1 MGKSNAS
8 ERFGSIVDY
17 VCWRGDISFAE
28 DPWNEVDSL
37 IIATIVYSNFG
48 ENELRFGSG
57 KEMTVSEVVEAD
69 LLSKYPQT
77 EMKYT
82 DDGMRI
88 LLEEMASGRRF
99 RNIRLLDQVNDVD
112 EKRDIQFSATT
123 FEIPGVGIMI
133 GYRGTDAALVGWKE
147 DFMLGYETPVPSQLA
162 AMDYLKS
169 VSGRLSGDLYLSGH
183 SKGGNLAL
191 YTAAHADE
199 EIQARLRA
207 VYSFDG
213 PGLDDETIESD
224 GYRRIQSRIHAMVP
238 SESVIGLLLNYYP
251 NYRVVESSESSLRQH
266 VPFSWKVMGNRF
278 LESKTVSRKAQV
290 LDHSLHE
297 WLKTCTTEQREI
309 LVTTLFTLLSRAQ
322 NKKGSLRNDIAAEN
336 LDEVSTQK
344 MLAIIYRLLTIHAG
358 NTFGEKIRKPLAM
371 AAGELRLKNKNGP
384 ALFIRSD
391 QIDIDNRGYG
401 FGEVIEEVGRMAE
414 YTGLNQK
421 DSIHL
426 QLLAEEMLGMVRSVT
441 GEWNASFRIL
451 CEGNQFQLLLTART
465 RMDEK
470 KRALLTSSSG
480 SKKENTGSFQNKLR
494 LDFEQAMLSESDAEY
509 DVLPAAN
516 RRRTAGNTSTEER
529 WIGFEQSVLYRL
541 ADNIR
546 IMIHGGIVFLTVS
559 KAFARTNMKTT
570 AIEIDS
576 RGSGFAEALEETGK
590 MAECNALSKGD
601 SLRLQLLA
609 EEMLNM
615 IRTVTGN
622 TKASFWI
629 ERDGNRYDLLITT
642 KTVMNRKKRE
652 ALIAAATS
660 GKNDSP
666 KSFLGKLRNAFEQ
679 AMVSDE
685 YNNRVVFE
693 KAQAL
698 KVTRSAEDEWDR
710 YEQSVLRNLA
720 DDVKIAIR
728 GDEVKMTVSKTF

>member
-8 ERFGSIVDY
+8 EHFGSILDY
-17 VCWRGDISFAE
+17 VSWRGDISFAE

-57 KEMTVSEVVEAD
+57 RDLTIGEMMARD
-69 LLSKYPQT
+69 LLSRFPQA
-77 EMKYT
+77 EMKYAE
-82 DDGMRI
+82 GYGRI
-88 LLEEMASGRRF
+88 LLEDMACSRRF
-99 RNIRLLDQVNDVD
+99 QNIRVLDQVNDVD
-112 EKRDIQFSATT
+112 TKRGIQFSAAT
-123 FEIPGVGIMI
+123 FEIPGIGIMI
-133 GYRGTDAALVGWKE
+133 GFRGTDSSLVGWKE

-169 VSGRLSGDLYLSGH
+169 VSGRFSGDLYLSGH

-191 YTAAHADE
+191 YSAAHTDE
-199 EIQARLRA
+199 EIQARLKA
-207 VYSFDG
+207 IYSFDG

-224 GYRRIQSRIHAMVP
+224 GYRRIRDRVYAMVP

-251 NYRVVESSESSLRQH
+251 NYRVVDSTESSLRQH
-266 VPFSWKVMGNRF
+266 VPFTWKVMGNRF

-290 LDHSLHE
+290 LDHSVHE

-309 LVTTLFTLLSRAQ
+309 LVTTLFTLLGRAQ
-322 NKKGSLRNDIAAEN
+322 NKKGSQRNDIAVEN

-358 NTFGEKIRKPLAM
+358 NAFGEKIRKPLAM
-371 AAGELRLKNKNGP
+371 AAGELRLKHKNSS
-384 ALFIRSD
+384 ALFIRSN
-391 QIDIDNRGYG
+391 QINIDNRGYG

-414 YTGLNQK
+414 YTGLNHK

-426 QLLAEEMLGMVRSVT
+426 QLLAEEMLGMVRGVT

-451 CEGNQFQLLLTART
+451 CEGNQFQLLLTTRT
-465 RMDEK
+465 LMDEN
-470 KRALLTSSSG
+470 KRALLASSTDVE
-480 SKKENTGSFQNKLR
+480 KENTGSFQNKLR

-509 DVLPAAN
+509 DVLPAVN
-516 RRRTAGNTSTEER
+516 RRGTAWNNSSKER
-529 WIGFEQSVLYRL
+529 WIRFEQSVLYRL

-546 IMIHGGIVFLTVS
+546 IAIHGGVVFLTVS
-559 KAFARTNMKTT
+559 KAIAMTNMKTT
-570 AIEIDS
+570 AIEVDS
-576 RGSGFAEALEETGK
+576 RGNGFTDALEETKK
-590 MAECNALSKGD
+590 MAECNALSKDD

-629 ERDGNRYDLLITT
+629 EREGSRYDLLITT

-652 ALIAAATS
+652 LLIASASS
-660 GKNDSP
+660 GKNDAA
-666 KSFLGKLRNAFEQ
+666 KSFLGKVRNAFEK
-679 AMVSDE
+679 AMVSE
-685 YNNRVVFE
+685 EQNNRVVFE
-693 KAQAL
+693 KAQAMQDNQ
-698 KVTRSAEDEWDR
+698 VPEEEWDR
-710 YEQSVLRNLA
+710 YEQSVLQNFA
-720 DDVKIAIR
+720 DDVKIGIR